1 MAETDLLIIIS
12 GSQVFVREVK
22 TVFLVGQE
30 CPKIEVPPPTSKTA
44 MQFQKDFL
52 LVRQHTRPPALIAI
66 PGITRECFVM
76 CVVSAAAVSVQV
88 VPRE

>member
-1 MAETDLLIIIS
+1 MTKPVLLSPAWQVYQHSMAEADLLIIIS

-52 LVRQHTRPPALIAI
+52 LVRQHTADPLPIA
-66 PGITRECFVM
+66 GITEYH
-76 CVVSAAAVSVQV
+76 
-88 VPRE
+88 